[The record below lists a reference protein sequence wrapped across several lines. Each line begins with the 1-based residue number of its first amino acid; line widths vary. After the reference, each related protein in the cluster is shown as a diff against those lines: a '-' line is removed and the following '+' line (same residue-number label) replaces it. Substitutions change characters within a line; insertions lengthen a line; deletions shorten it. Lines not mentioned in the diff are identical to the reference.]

1 MQDEALRAGL
11 QAFGSV
17 SGVHPG
23 EGAGADVLSVGE
35 AAVGGAESE
44 GGGDKAQ
51 RSVVGSI
58 EGDFVEAGGDGG
70 DAGGGFDGLEGAE
83 VKQGVAKEVE
93 GIVLHHGKGELGD
106 GGDGGQLEVAQGDV
120 GEGVGT
126 RAAGEDGG
134 RQPSLIR

>member
-44 GGGDKAQ
+44 GGG
-51 RSVVGSI
+51 
-58 EGDFVEAGGDGG
+58 GDAI
-70 DAGGGFDGLEGAE
+70 AGGGFGARQVDGEGEEVGTDEAVVDGDEALAILAAALLEALVQQAAEGA
-83 VKQGVAKEVE
+83 VE
-93 GIVLHHGKGELGD
+93 GD
-106 GGDGGQLEVAQGDV
+106 DV
-120 GEGVGT
+120 GELDALDHLRRSART
-126 RAAGEDGG
+126 
-134 RQPSLIR
+134 SHL